1 MAFPNQ
7 QLFLDRFIARNKID
21 YKNNPAFLERLNSL
35 TLSDVIFTNF
45 RKNTLPSGTVHHL
58 TDMEMPG
65 VFTAVNQDYL
75 PGRYPDHGVAALG
88 SPDVMSAED
97 VALLSTPGVYL
108 VYSAD
113 GLTKEGAVLVAKG
126 EANKQNV
133 LDIIKAK
140 SLFVLLDQNIKI
152 DDDVKTVVIDSDT
165 IIGSLTVIESKDPR
179 NAIHDGTFTRDGTI
193 AY

>member
-21 YKNNPAFLERLNSL
+21 YKDNPAFLERLNSL
-35 TLSDVIFTNF
+35 TLADVIFTNF
-45 RKNTLPSGTVHHL
+45 RENILPSGTTHHL
-58 TDMEMPG
+58 IDMEMPG
-65 VFTAVNQDYL
+65 VFTAVDQDYL

-88 SPDVMSAED
+88 SPDILSAED
-97 VALLSTPGVYL
+97 VALLSVPGVYL
-108 VYSAD
+108 VFSAD

-126 EANKQNV
+126 EVNKQNV

-140 SLFVLLDQNIKI
+140 SLFELLDQNIEI
-152 DDDVKTVVIDSDT
+152 DDDIKTVVIKSGT
-165 IIGSLTVIESKDPR
+165 IIGSLTVIEGKDPG
-179 NAIHDGTFTRDGTI
+179 NAIHDGTFARDGTI